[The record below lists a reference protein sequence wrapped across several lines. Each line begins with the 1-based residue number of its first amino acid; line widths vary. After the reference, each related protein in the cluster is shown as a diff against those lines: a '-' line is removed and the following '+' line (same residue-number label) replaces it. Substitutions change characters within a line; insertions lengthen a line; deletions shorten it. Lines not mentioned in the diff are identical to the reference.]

1 VIRLILVSFT
11 LFSTI
16 SNAKIEAVIGN
27 IPLDKNPNILALPQ
41 VDKEDEIIISRK
53 QYLISY
59 NKKRRSPNWVA
70 WKLESSDI
78 GNADRTNIFMR
89 DFDLQIYLKEYG
101 NGAKAVTSSEFTG
114 TCFNRG
120 HMVPSKDRSKNEEYN
135 ELTFLTSNIIP
146 QTPYLNQ
153 VIWDKLEDYSR
164 KLIQEGKKLFIISG
178 PIYDKDLGFI
188 GPNKDIPIPS
198 KNFKI
203 IFILNNDQNI
213 DDINHKTD
221 NIAVVMPNVLSDG
234 SDPKESKNCNSMR
247 ESSLDNLKRSSLHN
261 WEKYQVSISDIQ
273 NLSGIKF

>member
-1 VIRLILVSFT
+1 MIIYLLFLSLICE
-11 LFSTI
+11 
-16 SNAKIEAVIGN
+16 AKIEAVIGN
-27 IPLDKNPNILALPQ
+27 LPLDKNPNIFVLPRAE
-41 VDKEDEIIISRK
+41 KENEIIISRK

-70 WKLESSDI
+70 WKLELSDV
-78 GNADRTNIFMR
+78 GDADRSNIFMR
-89 DFDLQIYLKEYG
+89 DFDLQDYLKDYG

-120 HMVPSKDRSKNEEYN
+120 HMVPSKDRSENEEYN

-164 KLIQEGKKLFIISG
+164 KLIQEGKKLYIISG
-178 PIYDKDLGFI
+178 PIYDKDFGSI

-203 IFILNNDQNI
+203 IFILNENQNI
-213 DDINHKTD
+213 HEISKQPET
-221 NIAVVMPNVLSDG
+221 ISVVMPNILSDG
-234 SDPKESKNCNSMR
+234 SEPKDGKGCDSFR
-247 ESSLDNLKRSSLHN
+247 ESSIDDLKRSPKHT
-261 WEKYQVSISDIQ
+261 WEKYQTSISDIQ
-273 NLSGIKF
+273 KLSGINF